1 MFIAT
6 AVAAAA
12 AAASTLA
19 IVVQDQTALRAA
31 PSATAAT
38 HAQLW
43 QSEVVEVRGHKLDH
57 AQVYEHR
64 RERAGYVRA
73 SQLRA
78 LPAGEADAPQLLAVL
93 RFLRDAPGSEA
104 LGIAY
109 VAAYLKA
116 APAGQIT
123 AEPFDVLGTLAER
136 LAQRASTRGA
146 NPTAANAHLEVAA
159 QYGVKFNSH
168 ERQGSVQLCYD
179 GAAFAQVL
187 ALAGKAPAS
196 QAAAGGAP
204 AATPEQ
210 RARAL
215 LALTRHD
222 CIDPALGVRQRQAL
236 NRWRAELLD
245 QIEPLA
251 AAQLGQLDKA
261 RLHLRRAGVW
271 AAVAFDQSRRGESTQ
286 ASAQRALSELA
297 AVNKAE
303 LADDDAAPHVDAA
316 IRVGALRWAAATQA
330 AAPPPG
336 RLHVQLRAGEPGQT
350 CVQLVAAAGMATQDA
365 AKSAAKNA
373 AGLLHERCTY
383 ATVWPASAQV
393 RPDGQALA
401 LSVQPLEGWAE
412 LWLWRRQAG
421 GWTVDVLPAASS
433 GPGLGYVEWA
443 GWVPGAAPR
452 LLVVREFIA
461 DGRAGRRFEVL
472 GADTLA
478 VEKSASSP
486 QLLAA
491 FGQWAAPAWKR
502 GTVSLR

>member
-1 MFIAT
+1 MIIAT
-6 AVAAAA
+6 AAAGA
-12 AAASTLA
+12 TLLA
-19 IVVQDQTALRAA
+19 IVTQDQTALRAA
-31 PSATAAT
+31 PSATAAS

-43 QSEVVEVRGHKLDH
+43 QGDLLEVRGHRLDH
-57 AQVYEHR
+57 TQVYDHR

-73 SQLRA
+73 SQVRA
-78 LPAGEADAPQLLAVL
+78 LGTTPAEAPQLLAVL
-93 RFLRDAPGSEA
+93 RFLRDTPGAEA

-123 AEPFDVLGTLAER
+123 AEPFDALGTMAER
-136 LAQRASTRGA
+136 LAQRASTRAA
-146 NPTAANAHLEVAA
+146 NNAAVNAHLEVVA
-159 QYGVKFNSH
+159 QYGVKFNSY
-168 ERQGSVQLCYD
+168 EQKGSVQLCYD

-187 ALAGKAPAS
+187 ALARAAATG
-196 QAAAGGAP
+196 QAAALSAAPGAAP
-204 AATPEQ
+204 VATPEQ
-210 RARAL
+210 RAHAM

-222 CIDPALGVRQRQAL
+222 CIDPALGVRERQAL
-236 NRWRAELLD
+236 NRWRADLLD
-245 QIEPLA
+245 QIEPHA
-251 AAQLGQLDKA
+251 VAQLSALEKA

-271 AAVAFDQSRRGESTQ
+271 AAVAFDQSRRGEATQ
-286 ASAQRALSELA
+286 ASAQRALDELA

-303 LADDDAAPHVDAA
+303 LADDDAAPYVDAA
-316 IRVGALRWAAATQA
+316 IRVGAVRWAAAAQA
-330 AAPPPG
+330 AAPPPS
-336 RLHVQLRAGEPGQT
+336 RLHVELRAGEPWQT
-350 CVQLVAAAGMATQDA
+350 CVQLVAANHNTTHNA
-365 AKSAAKNA
+365 AKP
-373 AGLLHERCTY
+373 LHERCTY

-401 LSVQPLEGWAE
+401 LAVQPLEGWAE
-412 LWLWRRQAG
+412 LWLWRRQAE

-452 LLVVREFIA
+452 LLVAREFMA
-461 DGRAGRRFEVL
+461 DGRIGRRFEVL
-472 GADTLA
+472 GAETLA

>member
-1 MFIAT
+1 MIIAT
-6 AVAAAA
+6 AAAGA
-12 AAASTLA
+12 TMLA
-19 IVVQDQTALRAA
+19 LVTQDQTALRAA
-31 PSATAAT
+31 PSGTAAS

-43 QSEVVEVRGHKLDH
+43 QGDLLEVRGHRLDH
-57 AQVYEHR
+57 LQVYDHR
-64 RERAGYVRA
+64 RERAGYVRT
-73 SQLRA
+73 SQVRVVGTV
-78 LPAGEADAPQLLAVL
+78 PAEAPQLLAVL
-93 RFLRDAPGSEA
+93 RFLRDTPGAEA

-123 AEPFDVLGTLAER
+123 AEPFDALGTMAER
-136 LAQRASTRGA
+136 LAQRASTRAA
-146 NPTAANAHLEVAA
+146 NNTAVNAHLEVVAL
-159 QYGVKFNSH
+159 YGVKFNSY
-168 ERQGSVQLCYD
+168 EQPGSVQLCYD

-187 ALAGKAPAS
+187 ALAR
-196 QAAAGGAP
+196 AAATGQIAAASAAPGAAP

-210 RARAL
+210 RARAM

-236 NRWRAELLD
+236 NRWRADLLD
-245 QIEPLA
+245 QFEPHA
-251 AAQLGQLDKA
+251 AAQLNGLDKA

-271 AAVAFDQSRRGESTQ
+271 AAVAFDQSRRGDATQ
-286 ASAQRALSELA
+286 ASAQRALDELA

-303 LADDDAAPHVDAA
+303 LADDDATPYVDAA
-316 IRVGALRWAAATQA
+316 IRVGAVRWAASPLA
-330 AAPPPG
+330 AAPPHG

-350 CVQLVAAAGMATQDA
+350 CVQLVAATHSAG
-365 AKSAAKNA
+365 KP
-373 AGLLHERCTY
+373 LHERCTY

-401 LSVQPLEGWAE
+401 LAVQPLEGWAE
-412 LWLWRRQAG
+412 LWLWRRQAE

-433 GPGLGYVEWA
+433 GAGLGYVEWA

-452 LLVVREFIA
+452 LLVAREFMA
-461 DGRAGRRFEVL
+461 DGRIGRRFEVL
-472 GADTLA
+472 GAETLA

>member
-1 MFIAT
+1 MIIAT
-6 AVAAAA
+6 AAAGA
-12 AAASTLA
+12 TMLA
-19 IVVQDQTALRAA
+19 IVTQDQTALRAA
-31 PSATAAT
+31 PSATAAS

-43 QSEVVEVRGHKLDH
+43 QGDLLEVRGHRLDH
-57 AQVYEHR
+57 LQVYDHR

-73 SQLRA
+73 SQVRA
-78 LPAGEADAPQLLAVL
+78 LASAPAEAPQLLAVL
-93 RFLRDAPGSEA
+93 RFVRDTPGAEA

-109 VAAYLKA
+109 VAAYLKV

-123 AEPFDVLGTLAER
+123 AEPFDALGTMAER
-136 LAQRASTRGA
+136 LAQRASTRA
-146 NPTAANAHLEVAA
+146 TNNTAVNAHLDVAA
-159 QYGVKFNSH
+159 QYGVKFNSY
-168 ERQGSVQLCYD
+168 EQPGSVQLCYD

-187 ALAGKAPAS
+187 ALARAASAGQATAPG
-196 QAAAGGAP
+196 AAP
-204 AATPEQ
+204 VATPEQ
-210 RARAL
+210 HARAM

-245 QIEPLA
+245 HIEPLA
-251 AAQLGQLDKA
+251 AAQLSGLDKA
-261 RLHLRRAGVW
+261 RLHLRRAGLW
-271 AAVAFDQSRRGESTQ
+271 AAVAFDQSRRGEAAQ
-286 ASAQRALSELA
+286 ASAQRALDELA

-330 AAPPPG
+330 SAPPPG

-412 LWLWRRQAG
+412 LWLWRRQTG
-421 GWTVDVLPAASS
+421 GWTVDMLPAASS

-461 DGRAGRRFEVL
+461 EGRTGRRFEVL